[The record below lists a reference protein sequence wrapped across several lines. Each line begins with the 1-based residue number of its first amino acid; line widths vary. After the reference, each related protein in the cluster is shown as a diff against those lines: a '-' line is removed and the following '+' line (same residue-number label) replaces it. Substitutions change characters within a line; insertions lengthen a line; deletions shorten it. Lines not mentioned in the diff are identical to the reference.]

1 MSCMGVDD
9 GVMSSTANRSF
20 RAEKKIEAE
29 PGHVWDTLMQTDTWT
44 DWDSG
49 LERVE
54 GTLGAGQRLV
64 LHVRGQSRP
73 FKLRVTTWSRPE
85 TLQLSGGMPLGL
97 FTGTRTYRL
106 RGEGS
111 GTVFEMEERFTG
123 PLAPLIGRSIPD
135 LQPSFDAFVAGL
147 RRAAESTAHNGP
159 KGATA

>member
-1 MSCMGVDD
+1 MSCMGDDD

-20 RAEKKIEAE
+20 RAETRIEAE
-29 PGHVWDTLMQTDTWT
+29 PGHVWDTLIRTDRWT
-44 DWDSG
+44 EWDSA

-54 GTLGAGQRLV
+54 GTLGAGQGLV
-64 LHVRGQSRP
+64 IHVRGQSRP
-73 FKLRVTTWSRPE
+73 FKPRVTTWSRPE
-85 TLQLSGGMPLGL
+85 TLRLKSGMPLGL

-111 GTVFEMEERFTG
+111 GTVFDMEERFTG

-147 RRAAESTAHNGP
+147 RQAAEATAPNGP